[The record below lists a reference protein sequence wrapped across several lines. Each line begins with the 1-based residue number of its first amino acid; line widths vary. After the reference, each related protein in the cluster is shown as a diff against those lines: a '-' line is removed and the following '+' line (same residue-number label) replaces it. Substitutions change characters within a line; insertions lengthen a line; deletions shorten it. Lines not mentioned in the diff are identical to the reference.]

1 MITRDE
7 KKLLL
12 DILNSIENLDF
23 HLERKRN
30 LDDYLNNLTNK
41 KKGS

>member
-1 MITRDE
+1 MITQDE

-12 DILNSIENLDF
+12 DILNCIENLDF

-30 LDDYLNNLTNK
+30 LDDYLNNLT
-41 KKGS
+41 